1 VEARGERVDAGVV
14 VVAAGAWSGGLAGI
28 PADVLPPVRP
38 VKGQIVRLKRTN
50 DFALAHM
57 IRGPWAYLLPKADGT
72 LVVGATQEEAGF
84 DVAPTAGGVKNI
96 LEHAWEVVP
105 SIYDLPLE
113 SIEVGLR
120 PGTRDHR
127 PVIGPTRV
135 RGLVMATG
143 HFRHGILLAPA
154 TAEAVCAGVTTGRFR
169 DDLAAFAPGRFAREA
184 R

>member
-1 VEARGERVDAGVV
+1 
-14 VVAAGAWSGGLAGI
+14 
-28 PADVLPPVRP
+28 
-38 VKGQIVRLKRTN
+38 VKGQIVRLKRTA

-57 IRGPWAYLLPKADGT
+57 IRGPWAYLLPKSDGT
-72 LVVGATQEEAGF
+72 VVVGATQEEAGF
-84 DVAPTAGGVKNI
+84 DISPTAGGVKNI

-105 SIYDLPLE
+105 SIYDLPIE
-113 SIEVGLR
+113 GIEVGLR

-154 TAEAVCAGVTTGRFR
+154 TADAVCAGIVSGHFG
-169 DDLAAFAPGRFAREA
+169 DEVAAFAPDRFASAQHRGS
-184 R
+184 